1 MTIQSDKWIKKMCL
15 EHNMIE
21 PFIEEQVSS
30 GRISYGLSSFG
41 YDVRVADEYKIF
53 TNLNSSTIDPKNFDE
68 SNFVDRKGSE
78 CIIPPNSFALARTIE
93 YFKIPKDIMCICVG
107 KSTYAR
113 CGIVINVTPIE
124 NEFEGRIVIE
134 ISNTTPNPAKIYSNE
149 GIAQFYFLKETSS
162 PKLLINL
169 EEANIRGKRRS
180 KKQKL
185 SSYGKICY

>member
-1 MTIQSDKWIKKMCL
+1 M
-15 EHNMIE
+15 
-21 PFIEEQVSS
+21 
-30 GRISYGLSSFG
+30 
-41 YDVRVADEYKIF
+41 RVADEYKIF

-134 ISNTTPNPAKIYSNE
+134 ISNTTPNPGK
-149 GIAQFYFLKETSS
+149 
-162 PKLLINL
+162 
-169 EEANIRGKRRS
+169 NIFQRRNCTIFIS
-180 KKQKL
+180 
-185 SSYGKICY
+185 

>member
-30 GRISYGLSSFG
+30 GRISYGLSGFG

-149 GIAQFYFLKETSS
+149 GIAQFLFIKGNAEPEISYKDKQGQYMNQRGVVGPRVL
-162 PKLLINL
+162 PK
-169 EEANIRGKRRS
+169 
-180 KKQKL
+180 KK
-185 SSYGKICY
+185 

>member
-15 EHNMIE
+15 EQNMIE

-30 GRISYGLSSFG
+30 GKISYGLSSFG

-134 ISNTTPNPAKIYSNE
+134 ISNTTPNPAKI
-149 GIAQFYFLKETSS
+149 
-162 PKLLINL
+162 
-169 EEANIRGKRRS
+169 
-180 KKQKL
+180 
-185 SSYGKICY
+185 